1 MSQKK
6 NIIFGLSGIEISH
19 EERAFFQRHQ
29 PLGFI
34 LFSRNIGDPEQVRE
48 LVQDLRSTV
57 SHKAIPILIDQEGG
71 RVRRL
76 KPPHYR
82 EAKAAGEFAA
92 LSDKNLTDAKTATF
106 LNHFLMGRE
115 LSDLGINVDCAPV
128 VDLLFE
134 GAHSIIG
141 DRSFGKD
148 PHIVT
153 LLGRCAMAGLMA
165 AGVLPILKHIPGHG
179 RAMADSHQDL
189 PVISTPLLELE
200 QTDFIPF
207 KKLASC
213 PLAMTAHVI
222 VPDLDPVNPVTVSKK
237 AIDYI
242 REGIGY
248 ENIIITDDLSMKA
261 LSGTLGQR
269 AEKSQAAGCDLL
281 LHCNGKLDEME
292 EIAQHAQLIEN
303 PVYEKL
309 ANWLNKC
316 YSPED
321 LDANLTQY
329 VNMES
334 QDLEVLL
341 AKLLNN

>member
-6 NIIFGLSGIEISH
+6 NIIFGLSGIEVLP
-19 EERAFFQRHQ
+19 EERAFFQREQ

-34 LFSRNIGDPEQVRE
+34 LFSRNIGSPNQVRE
-48 LVQDLRSTV
+48 LIQDLRSTV
-57 SHKAIPILIDQEGG
+57 AHDAIPILIDQEGG

-82 EAKAAGEFAA
+82 EAKAAGEYAA
-92 LSDKNLTDAKTATF
+92 LSEKNITDAKTAIF

-115 LSDLGINVDCAPV
+115 LSELGINVNCAPV

-134 GAHSIIG
+134 DAHSIIG

-148 PHIVT
+148 PHVVSI
-153 LLGRCAMAGLMA
+153 LGEWAMVGLMA

-179 RAMADSHQDL
+179 RATADSHQDL
-189 PVISTPLLELE
+189 PIISTELLALE

-207 KKLASC
+207 KKLAYS

-222 VPDLDPVNPVTVSKK
+222 VHDLDPVNPVTVSKK

-242 REGIGY
+242 RESIGF

-281 LHCNGKLDEME
+281 LHCNGKMAEME
-292 EIAQHAQLIEN
+292 EIAHHARFIN
-303 PVYEKL
+303 TPVYDSL
-309 ANWLNKC
+309 ANWLDKC

-321 LDANLTQY
+321 LDATLAQY
-329 VNMES
+329 VSQES
-334 QDLEVLL
+334 QDLELQL
-341 AKLLNN
+341 AKLLTN

>member
-6 NIIFGLSGIEISH
+6 NIVFGLSGIEVLP
-19 EERAFFQRHQ
+19 EERAFFQRQQ

-34 LFSRNIGDPEQVRE
+34 LFSRNIGNPSQVRD
-48 LVQDLRSTV
+48 LIQDLRSTV
-57 SHKAIPILIDQEGG
+57 AHDAIPILIDQEGG

-82 EAKAAGEFAA
+82 EAEAAGKYAA
-92 LSDKNLTDAKTATF
+92 LSEKNITDAKTAVF

-115 LSDLGINVDCAPV
+115 LSELGINVNCAPV

-148 PHIVT
+148 PHIVS
-153 LLGRCAMAGLMA
+153 LLGQYAMAGLMA

-179 RAMADSHQDL
+179 RATADSHQDL
-189 PVISTPLLELE
+189 PVISTALLELE

-207 KKLASC
+207 KKLAYS

-222 VPDLDPVNPVTVSKK
+222 VHDLDPVHPVTVSQK

-269 AEKSQAAGCDLL
+269 AEMSQAAGCDVL
-281 LHCNGKLDEME
+281 LHCNGKLGEME
-292 EIAQHAQLIEN
+292 EIAQHAQLIK
-303 PVYEKL
+303 PDVYERL

-321 LDANLTQY
+321 LDATLDRY
-329 VNMES
+329 VNMDS
-334 QDLEVLL
+334 QDLELQLAELL
-341 AKLLNN
+341 TT